1 MRIDYKKWPEV
12 FRPMRALKEAEH
24 GGTLEPHLLELV
36 RIRSSQL
43 NGCAHCL
50 EMHIKDA
57 RALGETDLRID
68 LVGVWEETELYSD
81 RERAALRWTEELTLL
96 PSRSVPDALY
106 EATREVFSEQE
117 LVQLTMVIITIN
129 AWNRLAISF
138 RASVGDYVSR
148 VKTPVGS
155 TPGGAEA
162 ADEGQL
168 ATGPARAAAS

>member
-1 MRIDYKKWPEV
+1 MRIDYKKWSEV
-12 FRPMRALKEAEH
+12 YRPMRALKEAEH
-24 GGTLEPHLLELV
+24 DSALEPLMLELV
-36 RIRSSQL
+36 RIRASQL

-57 RALGETDLRID
+57 RARGETDLRTD
-68 LVGVWEETELYSD
+68 LVGVWEETELYSA

-96 PSRSVPDALY
+96 PTRTVPDELY
-106 EATREVFSEQE
+106 EATRAVFSEQE

-148 VKTPVGS
+148 VKVGNGEVAQ
-155 TPGGAEA
+155 P
-162 ADEGQL
+162 
-168 ATGPARAAAS
+168 AAAGSATAAP